1 MLLPNALCKVKL
13 FLLYISEVLYE
24 GGQKKQRRK
33 ERTKMNWN
41 RQNLC
46 LAYDS
51 KLQKSAQKAIK
62 AKS

>member
-1 MLLPNALCKVKL
+1 MRVVRR
-13 FLLYISEVLYE
+13 SR
-24 GGQKKQRRK
+24 GGRRK

-51 KLQKSAQKAIK
+51 KLQKSAQKEIK